1 MPPLPEGCSELLQD
15 FLEQCFHKD
24 PTRRPSAE
32 LLCEHMWLKKNSVEL
47 KVWIYLLC
55 RDANAYLSVIQELR
69 PQDSIPFL
77 RRVSADF
84 QKSDFVRYLSQ
95 MDMSDSSLVSVSPRH
110 KDELGMMSPTER
122 RTSHSSI
129 PPLDNDISPR
139 EHSFVKTTF
148 GKRKFDFLVKVVVPF
163 GLIQLSLAMICRVC
177 LLNVKKSAVLCS
189 QCNLISHTKCTIN
202 APPTCNLRAQLLL
215 YAQYAEKGNPA
226 GAYSNP
232 AEQLPPN
239 VTMSD
244 VPLVE
249 HSATSMES
257 PLPQTPVNPDSPEY
271 SPIAFKFMSAF
282 KRSHK
287 LSPDSVTS
295 FTPPGGANGD
305 ENERRRPAVLIKR
318 HERPLSMTSTSTG
331 PSSLRSAAT
340 AAESLSSRRNFEQR
354 SEGITTTGI
363 NSGKRRP
370 VSAGATILRN
380 PYTPKVSSPS
390 SRLEATY
397 DEHPVI
403 PPQRSKKRGSK
414 ESGNCIV
421 Q

>member
-1 MPPLPEGCSELLQD
+1 MN
-15 FLEQCFHKD
+15 
-24 PTRRPSAE
+24 T
-32 LLCEHMWLKKNSVEL
+32 
-47 KVWIYLLC
+47 
-55 RDANAYLSVIQELR
+55 YLSVIQELR

-77 RRVSADF
+77 RRVSTDF
-84 QKSDFVRYLSQ
+84 QKSDVVRSLSQ
-95 MDMSDSSLVSVSPRH
+95 LDMLDSSPVSASPKH
-110 KDELGMMSPTER
+110 KDEFGMVSPTER
-122 RTSHSSI
+122 STSHSSI

-148 GKRKFDFLVKVVVPF
+148 SKRKFDFIKVAVLFF
-163 GLIQLSLAMICRVC
+163 GLIQLSLAVICRVC

-202 APPTCNLRAQLLL
+202 APPTCNLRSQLLL
-215 YAQYAEKGNPA
+215 YAQYAEKGKSASVHSSPA
-226 GAYSNP
+226 G
-232 AEQLPPN
+232 QLHGLPQN

-244 VPLVE
+244 IPFVE

-271 SPIAFKFMSAF
+271 SPTAFKFMAAF
-282 KRSHK
+282 KRSRN

-295 FTPPGGANGD
+295 SKSPGDASGD

-331 PSSLRSAAT
+331 PSSLRSAGT
-340 AAESLSSRRNFEQR
+340 AAGSFSCRRNVEQR

-363 NSGKRRP
+363 KSGKRRP
-370 VSAGATILRN
+370 VSAGATILRS
-380 PYTPKVSSPS
+380 TPKFTSS
-390 SRLEATY
+390 SRLEVIY
-397 DEHPVI
+397 NEHPDI
-403 PPQRSKKRGSK
+403 PPQRTKKRGRK